1 MTQQTLAG
9 QSDAER
15 IALANM
21 SPRYKRLDGLER
33 WSNGTQ
39 YKGRP
44 SWWDDSVPLW
54 EREPCIVY
62 PIVRISTDSNVD
74 LCLGERRFPEFSVAT
89 TGATK
94 AAAGDDQQTS
104 PVDTALRNYQKLS
117 RFPTAC
123 REALQSGQECG
134 TVVALQGAR
143 NGVPFIELIPAKWC
157 EQELDEHG
165 ELSKLTVQYPYLDE
179 YQQRDGTWAV
189 RAMLYRRV
197 IDAQRDVVYK
207 PAEANA
213 NGTAI
218 NWVEDKTKSA
228 DHGLGFVPVV
238 WYAFM
243 KGCQPVNVI
252 DGKAIHQWVTDE
264 IQAHDI
270 ARSQWHRGALLS
282 EPQPYEIGVP
292 VGHNPTDEGRT
303 AMIPTT
309 EHGGAITPDN
319 PIRGGFPEG
328 NRTKGAR
335 KKGPGHVWQYPN
347 PDTEVGTLTYPGDA
361 LKSQQDNCSDLR
373 IKLQEALCVVF
384 LDPENIKFAATTS
397 GKALEAIRQKQLDR
411 CAQYRED
418 FRDGFLIPCVKMQLR
433 LMRQLGASLKVPGLK
448 EALSAL
454 GKGEEAD
461 PDIEVRYG
469 DFYTP
474 DPTEQKA
481 LIELI
486 ALSAKEGLLDRESAI
501 EKAAPILGVQ
511 NIEEL
516 KKRLEK
522 QRAEDEEREIAELK
536 RWSETGGNPS
546 AVPGSPA
553 KPPKGGDSGRP
564 KDGKVNAGK
573 PGQ

>member
-1 MTQQTLAG
+1 MTTPALQG
-9 QSDAER
+9 QAEADR

-21 SPRYKRLDGLER
+21 SPRYRRLDALER
-33 WSNGTQ
+33 WVTGTQ

-44 SWWDDSVPLW
+44 NWWDDNVPLW

-62 PIVRISTDSNVD
+62 PVVDIAIQSNTD
-74 LCLGERRFPEFSVAT
+74 LCLGEGRFPRFGIT
-89 TGATK
+89 HTGKDTAESS
-94 AAAGDDQQTS
+94 GDETS
-104 PVDTALRNYQKLS
+104 PVETFLGQYHRLS
-117 RFPTAC
+117 RFGTAC
-123 REALQSGQECG
+123 REAFSSAQGCG
-134 TVVALQGAR
+134 TTVALQGAR
-143 NGVPFIELIPAKWC
+143 KGVPFVDLLPAKWC
-157 EQELDEHG
+157 TVELNDEG
-165 ELSKLTVQYPYLDE
+165 QPAKLTIEYPYIDE
-179 YQQRDGTWAV
+179 QKDRSGQWVAK
-189 RAMLYRRV
+189 AMLFRRV
-197 IDAQRDVVYK
+197 IDEQRDVFYK
-207 PAEANA
+207 PAEATEH
-213 NGTAI
+213 GGKVD
-218 NWVEDKTKSA
+218 WQEDPAKTVT
-228 DHGLGFVPVV
+228 HGLGFCPVV
-238 WYAFM
+238 WYPFM
-243 KGCQPVNVI
+243 RGCQPVNVI

-270 ARSQWHRGALLS
+270 ARSQWHRGALMS
-282 EPQPYEIGVP
+282 EPQVFETGVTP
-292 VGHNPTDEGRT
+292 GFNPTAEGR
-303 AMIPTT
+303 AAFVPTT
-309 EHGGAITPDN
+309 EHGGPVTPDN
-319 PIRGGFPEG
+319 PITGHFAESAPQ
-328 NRTKGAR
+328 TKAR
-335 KKGPGHVWQYPN
+335 KRGPGYVWQYP
-347 PDTEVGTLTYPGDA
+347 DGAKVDALFYPGDA
-361 LKSQQDNCSDLR
+361 LKAQQDNCSDLR
-373 IKLQEALCVVF
+373 VKLQEALCVVF

-397 GKALEAIRQKQLDR
+397 GKALEAIKQKQLDR

-564 KDGKVNAGK
+564 KDGKVNAVAA
-573 PGQ
+573 GQ